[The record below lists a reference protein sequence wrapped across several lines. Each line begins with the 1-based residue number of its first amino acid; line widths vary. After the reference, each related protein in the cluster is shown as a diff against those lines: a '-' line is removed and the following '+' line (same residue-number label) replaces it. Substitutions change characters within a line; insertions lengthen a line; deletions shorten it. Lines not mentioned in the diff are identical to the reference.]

1 MSAIEP
7 FETSL
12 RENTPLASINDPGA
26 LVEYLNQ
33 LNLKSDM
40 VLNEFKRVSSER
52 DSFKERLE
60 VAERDTKEARD
71 CIADLQE
78 RQVTSNETENHSSD
92 DKSSEKTGNLQS
104 SSNLIRSPTIKT
116 QQISLESPLA
126 PAESRASNTSNVLL
140 LSHTPTHTPAQP
152 PKLDAEAEEFFSYDS
167 ELPRLENELKVKQD
181 EVRELQGQVSH
192 LKDDLAVAR
201 ESTQIM
207 VKTLERSTR
216 EVNSLRDEKEGYEAN
231 LREHSSASDAT
242 IKTLKRDL
250 EAVQGKLRE
259 FDVMH
264 VKESNDKVFG
274 LEQRLSDANT
284 ELEKVQQLSIEKPE
298 ANATIERLQNDVNLL
313 NAELSTI
320 QNQKD
325 ESQKRINTLNEAV
338 SSLKERLSSTEQDG
352 LRLKS
357 ELVDSFQIAN
367 HLRERLTQAQQEGI
381 VRENVAIQAESAN
394 LNDKVAPKEITTTK
408 HVDSKATSDA
418 TVITK
423 KKNKKKK
430 KGGKIAVEP
439 ENSAQNDPPELSKA
453 TVDSSTT
460 RAEQSDTIFRLQ
472 TELDNLRNLLLEK
485 DAAIER
491 LDKKLKNEDDLK
503 EEIESLREELL
514 EIGQEHVT
522 AKDRIKG
529 LIAEKNALQLSAT
542 SLEGEIAELRA
553 SRLSRTADADRA
565 QKDLTVQFE
574 DLKIKATNLQ
584 IDLSAAQQL
593 ASSRF
598 KEITDM
604 RAVLQ
609 KAQPELISLRK
620 EVTDLKGAKD
630 VLDIRVV
637 NLQRVEAR
645 QDTLRTE
652 LESMKKAVAEK
663 DSEVKV
669 LNLRL
674 DQETSNRLSAEQ
686 ASNSMGLQLQ
696 QLETEKRQASQSLE
710 RLSRDLSKSRD
721 ELNLSRIRVV
731 ELDDSL
737 AKLNQDGESLRE
749 EIELKTAQYASA
761 ESLMSSMR
769 DQSTEMA
776 MQAKEARE
784 RCDNLEEEV
793 ADAHRLLSERGRE
806 AETMR
811 RLLAEVE
818 SRTDSRL
825 REMKDRMDMAV
836 EERDRA
842 EDEVSTIGR
851 RRTRELEEIR
861 TRLKD
866 AERNL
871 KRSEDDKEILELA
884 QRDWRRRREE
894 LEQMTERSSREAEEV
909 KKAMSELRD
918 TLDESE
924 RQASDLEKQK
934 VELRRTVEETQ
945 HRLDKIQK
953 SNKVCYRLFGLLSH
967 NTIDIQSQAMADEV
981 RLIQSTKAKVI
992 SEAQSSRSSLESTP
1006 SRATMS
1012 PTVNK
1017 EFQHGQGLGTMDYV
1031 YLKNVLLQFL
1041 EQRDKKHQ
1049 MQLIPVLGML
1059 LHFDR
1064 YR

>member
-1 MSAIEP
+1 MTAIEP

-12 RENTPLASINDPGA
+12 RENTPLTSINDPGA

-40 VLNEFKRVSSER
+40 VLNEFKRISNER

-60 VAERDTKEARD
+60 VAERDAKEERD
-71 CIADLQE
+71 SVVDLRE
-78 RQVTSNETENHSSD
+78 RQVTSNETEKHSSD
-92 DKSSEKTGNLQS
+92 DQSSEQNENLQS
-104 SSNLIRSPTIKT
+104 SSNLIQSPTIKPP
-116 QQISLESPLA
+116 QISLESPLA
-126 PAESRASNTSNVLL
+126 PAESRASNTSNVLF
-140 LSHTPTHTPAQP
+140 LSPKNMPSQP
-152 PKLDAEAEEFFSYDS
+152 PVLDAEAEEFFSYDN

-181 EVRELQGQVSH
+181 EVRELQGQVSL

-201 ESTQIM
+201 ESTQTM
-207 VKTLERSTR
+207 VKTLESSTR
-216 EVNSLRDEKEGYEAN
+216 EVNSLKDGKEGCEAN
-231 LREHSSASDAT
+231 LREHISASDAT
-242 IKTLKRDL
+242 INTLKTDL
-250 EAVQGKLRE
+250 EAVQGKFRE
-259 FDVMH
+259 VETMQ
-264 VKESNDKVFG
+264 VKESNDKIFG

-284 ELEKVQQLSIEKPE
+284 ELERMQQLSTEKSE
-298 ANATIERLQNDVNLL
+298 ADATVRRLQNDINLL

-320 QNQKD
+320 QSQKD
-325 ESQKRINTLNEAV
+325 ESQKRINTLNGIV
-338 SSLKERLSSTEQDG
+338 SSLREHLSSTEQDG

-357 ELVDSFQIAN
+357 ELVDSFQMTN
-367 HLRERLTQAQQEGI
+367 DLRERLAQAQQKGI
-381 VRENVAIQAESAN
+381 VRESVAIQSESAT
-394 LNDKVAPKEITTTK
+394 LNDKVAPQEITTTK
-408 HVDSKATSDA
+408 HMDSKATSDA
-418 TVITK
+418 TVMTK
-423 KKNKKKK
+423 KKNKKRK
-430 KGGKIAVEP
+430 KGGKIAVEQ
-439 ENSAQNDPPELSKA
+439 ENSTHNDPPESFKA
-453 TVDSSTT
+453 AVDSSTV
-460 RAEQSDTIFRLQ
+460 RAEQSDTVIRLQ
-472 TELDNLRNLLLEK
+472 TELDNLRGLLLQK

-529 LIAEKNALQLSAT
+529 LIAEKNALQLSAA
-542 SLEGEIAELRA
+542 SLEEEIAELRT
-553 SRLSRTADADRA
+553 SQLSRTADADRA

-620 EVTDLKGAKD
+620 EVTDLKGVKD
-630 VLDIRVV
+630 ALDTRVV
-637 NLQRVEAR
+637 ILQRVEAR
-645 QDTLRTE
+645 QDTMRIE
-652 LESMKKAVAEK
+652 LESMKNAVAEK

-669 LNLRL
+669 LNLKL
-674 DQETSNRLSAEQ
+674 NQETSNRLSAEQ

-696 QLETEKRQASQSLE
+696 QLETEKRQANQSLE

-721 ELNLSRIRVV
+721 ELNLSRIRVS

-737 AKLNQDGESLRE
+737 AKLIQEGESLKE
-749 EIELKTAQYASA
+749 EIELKTAQNASA

-793 ADAHRLLSERGRE
+793 TNAHKLLSERGRE

-811 RLLAEVE
+811 RLLAETE
-818 SRTDSRL
+818 GRTDSRL

-842 EDEVSTIGR
+842 EDEASTIGR

-861 TRLKD
+861 TKLKD
-866 AERNL
+866 ADRNL

-894 LEQMTERSSREAEEV
+894 LQQMTERSSREAEEV

-953 SNKVCYRLFGLLSH
+953 SNKVSSRLLDFPFH
-967 NTIDIQSQAMADEV
+967 NTIDI
-981 RLIQSTKAKVI
+981 
-992 SEAQSSRSSLESTP
+992 
-1006 SRATMS
+1006 
-1012 PTVNK
+1012 
-1017 EFQHGQGLGTMDYV
+1017 
-1031 YLKNVLLQFL
+1031 
-1041 EQRDKKHQ
+1041 
-1049 MQLIPVLGML
+1049 
-1059 LHFDR
+1059 
-1064 YR
+1064 